1 MLNAEARSAGKRNEK
16 QASLPGDFL
25 REGLS
30 AVLAVQLREPEFEG
44 QTKSRLGNP
53 EVRAIV
59 SEVVGEALS
68 RQMQLRPRALAAIID
83 KATSAAKAAEAA
95 KAAREL
101 VRRKTVLGSTVL
113 PGKLAEC
120 ASKRADDAEIFIV
133 EGDSAGGSAKQGRQR
148 QTQAVLPLRGKVLN
162 VEKADDASMYANTEI
177 QARTARTLTRTRTLT
192 LIQALIT
199 RTRTL
204 ALALSQALITALGLG
219 IKGDG
224 FDPSQLR
231 YHRII
236 IMTDADVDGAHI
248 RTLLLTFLY
257 RYKREVVEGGYVY
270 IAFPPLY
277 KLRRGANGKPSYAYS
292 DAERDAIIGQMG
304 GKPSIQRFKGL
315 GEMMPSELAET
326 TMDPATRLLKRVSC
340 EDAVAADRAF
350 STLMGSNIAPRKQ
363 FITEH
368 AKTLDLSK
376 IDL

>member
-177 QARTARTLTRTRTLT
+177 QALLARTVTLTPTLTPTLT
-192 LIQALIT
+192 LSLANTEIQALIT
-199 RTRTL
+199 LTLTLTLTL
-204 ALALSQALITALGLG
+204 ALLQALIAL
-219 IKGDG
+219 
-224 FDPSQLR
+224 PS
-231 YHRII
+231 
-236 IMTDADVDGAHI
+236 
-248 RTLLLTFLY
+248 
-257 RYKREVVEGGYVY
+257 
-270 IAFPPLY
+270 
-277 KLRRGANGKPSYAYS
+277 PS
-292 DAERDAIIGQMG
+292 
-304 GKPSIQRFKGL
+304 P
-315 GEMMPSELAET
+315 
-326 TMDPATRLLKRVSC
+326 
-340 EDAVAADRAF
+340 
-350 STLMGSNIAPRKQ
+350 
-363 FITEH
+363 
-368 AKTLDLSK
+368 
-376 IDL
+376 

>member
-59 SEVVGEALS
+59 SEVVGETLS

-162 VEKADDASMYANTEI
+162 VEKADDASMYGNTEI
-177 QARTARTLTRTRTLT
+177 
-192 LIQALIT
+192 
-199 RTRTL
+199 
-204 ALALSQALITALGLG
+204 QALITALGLG
-219 IKGDG
+219 IKGED
-224 FDPSQLR
+224 FEPSQLR

-315 GEMMPSELAET
+315 GEMMPAELAET
-326 TMDPATRLLKRVSC
+326 TMDPATRLLKRVTC
-340 EDAVAADRAF
+340 EDAVAADRVF

>member
-199 RTRTL
+199 LTL
-204 ALALSQALITALGLG
+204 
-219 IKGDG
+219 
-224 FDPSQLR
+224 
-231 YHRII
+231 
-236 IMTDADVDGAHI
+236 
-248 RTLLLTFLY
+248 TL
-257 RYKREVVEGGYVY
+257 
-270 IAFPPLY
+270 
-277 KLRRGANGKPSYAYS
+277 
-292 DAERDAIIGQMG
+292 
-304 GKPSIQRFKGL
+304 
-315 GEMMPSELAET
+315 
-326 TMDPATRLLKRVSC
+326 
-340 EDAVAADRAF
+340 
-350 STLMGSNIAPRKQ
+350 TL
-363 FITEH
+363 
-368 AKTLDLSK
+368 TLDL
-376 IDL
+376 DLAVAVAVAVALNP